1 MHRLLIFPAFAFT
14 LLAWR
19 AAAGAPLPDW
29 NATVETAVV
38 YNSND
43 PDAAALASYYI
54 SKRGIREDRLV
65 ALNCSREETVTRA
78 EFESSIRK
86 PLQQQFVDRGWW
98 RMEEREVVDHV
109 SQKSRRAYAATGQ
122 LIRVVVLMRGL
133 PLRISRTQEQAPAAR
148 EDEASVDSE
157 IAAMGL
163 GMNVTAGA
171 LPNPYFGKAVRF
183 TKDSGCEGMLLVG
196 RVDAPSAATV
206 RRMIDDAVA
215 VESRGLLGRA
225 VVDLAL
231 RTGGYKEGE
240 NWLESCVRSFVQN
253 GIPTYVDRKPEL
265 IPEHWPLPETA
276 LYFGWYHGEVSGPFR
291 SHEFRFAR
299 GAVACHLHSFSART
313 LHDGAQAW
321 AAPLLERGAAAT
333 VGNVWEPYLSYTTHF
348 HLMNDR
354 LLEGFTFAEAAWSAT
369 PGLSW
374 MNVIVGDPLYR
385 PFLHRALPEDD
396 LWDYA
401 LFQGLADKHRQD
413 KSAAAFKHAV
423 VELAERKKAPRL
435 LELLALW
442 AAAEGSINEA
452 SSLLQHARARYG
464 SAQDRLR
471 TILLEA
477 DCLRQNDDGLS
488 EDQAERLLRESKKLS
503 SAELPQAYA
512 LVKSLLKTADE
523 GQE

>member
-1 MHRLLIFPAFAFT
+1 MHRLLILSAFT

-19 AAAGAPLPDW
+19 AAAGVPLPEW
-29 NATVETAVV
+29 NAAVDTAVV

-65 ALNCSREETVTRA
+65 ALSCSREETVTRA

-98 RMEEREVVDHV
+98 RMEEREVVDHL

-122 LIRVVVLMRGL
+122 LIRVVVVMRGL

-183 TKDSGCEGMLLVG
+183 AKDSGCEGMLLVG
-196 RVDAPSAATV
+196 RLDAPSASTV

-215 VESRGLLGRA
+215 VESRGLLGRS

-231 RTGGYKEGE
+231 RKGGYREGE
-240 NWLESCVRSFVQN
+240 NWLESCVRSFVRN

-276 LYFGWYHGEVSGPFR
+276 LYFGWYHGEVSGPFS
-291 SHEFRFAR
+291 SHAFRFAR

-313 LHDGAQAW
+313 LRSGTQAW

-348 HLMNDR
+348 HLMNER
-354 LLEGFTFAEAAWSAT
+354 LLEGFTLAEAAWSAT

-385 PFLHRALPEDD
+385 PFLHRTLPEDD
-396 LWDYA
+396 MRDYA
-401 LFQGLADKHRQD
+401 LFQGLADKHRHD
-413 KSAAAFKHAV
+413 EGPAAFKHAV
-423 VELAERKKAPRL
+423 VELAERKNAPRL

-442 AAAEGSINEA
+442 AAAEGSTKEA
-452 SSLLQHARARYG
+452 SSLLQHARARYAA
-464 SAQDRLR
+464 SQDRLR

-477 DCLRQNDDGLS
+477 DYLRQNEDGLL
-488 EDQAERLLRESKKLS
+488 EDHAERLLQESRKLT

-512 LVKSLLKTADE
+512 LVKSLLKTEDE